1 MFSGKIALP
10 LVGEAMVSFIQMIIG
25 DSIVKA
31 LGFGMAILC
40 VFAYLIAMLCAII
53 GHELSHGYVALWN
66 GDKTAKFLGRLSLN
80 PVKHFDPIGLGMML
94 LVGFG
99 WAKPVPIDPRNF
111 KKYKKG
117 MVLTALAGV
126 TYNFIMAIIS
136 SLCLAILMKITGGV
150 VNTESGWSYVI
161 MFLYYLFQ
169 LSIAFNVAL
178 MVFNLLPIYPL
189 DGFRVVET
197 LSKPNNKYVDFMYKH
212 GAQVMIAFLLI
223 CFVLGRFIPQVDIL
237 SNIIRLVRKC
247 LDWVFTAI
255 FGLPQGTLLG

>member
-1 MFSGKIALP
+1 MI
-10 LVGEAMVSFIQMIIG
+10 SFIQMIVY

-40 VFAYLIAMLCAII
+40 IVAYLIAMICAII
-53 GHELSHGYVALWN
+53 GHELSHGYVAMWN
-66 GDKTAKFLGRLSLN
+66 GDKTAKFLGRLSPN
-80 PVKHFDPIGLGMML
+80 PVKHFDLIGLGMML

-111 KKYKKG
+111 KNYKKG

-126 TYNFIMAIIS
+126 TYNLIMAILS
-136 SLCLAILMKITGGV
+136 SLCLAILMKITGGT
-150 VNTESGWSYVI
+150 VNIQSGWSYIV

-169 LSIAFNVAL
+169 MSVAFNVSL

-197 LSKPNNKYVDFMYKH
+197 LAKPDNKYVNFMYKH
-212 GAQVMIAFLLI
+212 GAQVMLAFLLI
-223 CFVLGRFIPQVDIL
+223 CFILGRFIPQLDIL
-237 SNIIRLVRKC
+237 SNIIRLVRKG
-247 LDWVFTAI
+247 LDWIFTAI
-255 FGLPQGTLLG
+255 FGLSQGSLLG